1 MAKILVVED
10 DEAMNDVLV
19 RSLAGLGHESCSALN
34 SAQAMELAISHTF
47 SLIIT
52 DVILP
57 GQDGIECLTMIR
69 SLQPNVRCIVIT
81 GYARK
86 EIPAQ
91 AVEQR
96 ISDYLVKPF
105 TLEQFLTS
113 VDRALKED
121 GNRGELARQLG
132 RILPGPTAPSEE
144 VVELSR
150 RRQDAVCALYV
161 GIRSGLLSR
170 VAAMKAYSRIDFCE
184 DRYRRAIQPKEP
196 EANKIQRLAVQ
207 YATIRRDIIDY
218 RGQDE
223 EPDSNPPSL
232 SSLEFDKLHHGI
244 TTSKVGL
251 LDLEYAPLLRRA
263 PEQKLQSTLRLL
275 ELKRRVWG

>member
-1 MAKILVVED
+1 MAKLLIVED

-47 SLIIT
+47 SLVIT

-57 GQDGIECLTMIR
+57 GQDGIECLAMIR

-91 AVEQR
+91 AVELQ

-113 VDRALKED
+113 VERALKED
-121 GNRGELARQLG
+121 SSREELARQLG
-132 RILPGPTAPSEE
+132 RVLPGPSAPSEE
-144 VVELSR
+144 VVDLSR

-170 VAAMKAYSRIDFCE
+170 AAAMKAYSRLDFCE

-196 EANKIQRLAVQ
+196 ESAKIQRLSVQ
-207 YATIRRDIIDY
+207 YATIRHHRLSR
-218 RGQDE
+218 RGRRNGSE
-223 EPDSNPPSL
+223 HSFA
-232 SSLEFDKLHHGI
+232 FDPG
-244 TTSKVGL
+244 V
-251 LDLEYAPLLRRA
+251 R
-263 PEQKLQSTLRLL
+263 
-275 ELKRRVWG
+275 

>member
-1 MAKILVVED
+1 MAKLLIVED

-34 SAQAMELAISHTF
+34 TTQAMELAISHTF

-91 AVEQR
+91 AVELR

-105 TLEQFLTS
+105 TMEQFMTS
-113 VDRALKED
+113 VDRALQED
-121 GNRGELARQLG
+121 SNREELARQLG
-132 RILPGPTAPSEE
+132 RILPGPTAPNED
-144 VVELSR
+144 VTELSR
-150 RRQDAVCALYV
+150 RRQDAICALYV

-170 VAAMKAYSRIDFCE
+170 TAARKAYARVDYCE
-184 DRYRRAIQPKEP
+184 DRYRRAIQPKQP
-196 EANKIQRLAVQ
+196 EVEKIQRLSVQ
-207 YATIRRDIIDY
+207 YATIRRDIISY
-218 RGQDE
+218 RGESGE
-223 EPDSNPPSL
+223 EDGSTHSL
-232 SSLEFDKLHHGI
+232 TVEEFDKLHRGI
-244 TTSKVGL
+244 ATSKIGL

>member
-105 TLEQFLTS
+105 TLEQFLTEVNWPDNS
-113 VDRALKED
+113 AEYYLDQPPRVKRSSHY
-121 GNRGELARQLG
+121 
-132 RILPGPTAPSEE
+132 PGDVKMRSAPSTSEF
-144 VVELSR
+144 VP
-150 RRQDAVCALYV
+150 
-161 GIRSGLLSR
+161 G
-170 VAAMKAYSRIDFCE
+170 FC
-184 DRYRRAIQPKEP
+184 P
-196 EANKIQRLAVQ
+196 E
-207 YATIRRDIIDY
+207 
-218 RGQDE
+218 
-223 EPDSNPPSL
+223 SPP
-232 SSLEFDKLHHGI
+232 
-244 TTSKVGL
+244 
-251 LDLEYAPLLRRA
+251 
-263 PEQKLQSTLRLL
+263 
-275 ELKRRVWG
+275 